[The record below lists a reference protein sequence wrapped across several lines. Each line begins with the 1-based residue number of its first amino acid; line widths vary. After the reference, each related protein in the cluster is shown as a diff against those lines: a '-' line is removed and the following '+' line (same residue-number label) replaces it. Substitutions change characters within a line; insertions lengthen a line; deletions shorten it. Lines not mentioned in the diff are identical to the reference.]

1 MDTPRLTDRPSHL
14 SGRPEREKDTF
25 LVLPGLEWVK
35 RVGFQ
40 SVALTKFVFNPF
52 ALSLSFDFAQDIR
65 ENTDRGEPVEPQ
77 AQDERS
83 GSGQMKRETDSVT
96 HWKPGWT

>member
-1 MDTPRLTDRPSHL
+1 M
-14 SGRPEREKDTF
+14 
-25 LVLPGLEWVK
+25 VLPGLEWVK

-83 GSGQMKRETDSVT
+83 GSGQMKRETDSIT
-96 HWKPGWT
+96 HWKPGWTSYMPRGGNRIEKICLGGFKFVT